1 MAEDLKIVIYPDPRL
16 RKVSKDVE
24 KFDEGLTDLAS
35 RMFVLMRE
43 AKGVGLAAP
52 QVGKNIRMFV
62 MSHTGLEADDRV
74 YVNPVLTEAEGDE
87 SAEEGCLSIPDIKAD
102 IPRSK
107 TVKMT
112 AQDLKGNPI
121 AETQAGYIA
130 RVWQHEVDHLN
141 GILHIDRMGALAKLA
156 HRKALKVLED
166 KYAAGHPATA
176 GKTRK

>member
-1 MAEDLKIVIYPDPRL
+1 MAEELKIIIYPDPRL
-16 RKVSKDVE
+16 RKISKDVE
-24 KFDEGLTDLAS
+24 KFDDELADLAR
-35 RMFVLMRE
+35 RMFILMRE

-52 QVGKNIRMFV
+52 QVGKNIRLFV

-74 YVNPVLTEAEGDE
+74 YVNPVLTDAEGDE

-112 AQDLKGNPI
+112 ARDLTGNPI
-121 AETQAGYIA
+121 VETQAGYIA

-141 GILHIDRMGALAKLA
+141 GVLHIDRMGALAKLA
-156 HRKALKVLED
+156 HRKALKALED
-166 KYAAGHPATA
+166 KYAAEHPTPASKA
-176 GKTRK
+176 RK